1 MSAMAI
7 DYPDTETT
15 ANRHPTLQV
24 LCARLERIIVGHAAE
39 ALLERPE
46 ELPAF
51 GGVAVLPSWTWLRP
65 LIDLG
70 RKDKEYGT
78 GAGLLM
84 PVRTEWSSGPV
95 AIVGSESVSV
105 NSRTVG
111 MGHAYAGQARL
122 IARAGNPVAVTPEE
136 APSLA
141 GPLYTGF
148 GPMRLIVAALNR
160 MVEDGKS
167 ARWEIIREMEPRVLQ
182 TIHKAHS
189 AVSHEIGLS
198 TGIIQPMLDETG
210 LEEVLSVMMFGYVDE
225 RGEERPGSV
234 FRLLNLCQSP
244 SAFVKV
250 DPLRYIAKHLRRDA
264 ESAIRKKLGDP
275 HIGPKIREIA
285 RRFPNTDISVVVAQY
300 RKVYPK
306 DRLSTNRAQEALS
319 VAPDAMAQSVM
330 LSAESMRVETSEA
343 KGTRA
348 L

>member
-1 MSAMAI
+1 MTAMAI
-7 DYPDTETT
+7 EYTDTEPP
-15 ANRHPTLQV
+15 ARRHPTLEV
-24 LCARLERIIVGHAAE
+24 LCGRLEAIIVGAAAE
-39 ALLERPE
+39 KLLESPA
-46 ELPAF
+46 ELPVF
-51 GGVAVLPSWTWLRP
+51 GGIAVLPSWTWLRP

-78 GAGLLM
+78 GEGLLM
-84 PVRTEWSSGPV
+84 PVRNEWSGGPV
-95 AIVGSESVSV
+95 ITVGSEPVPLTY
-105 NSRTVG
+105 RTVG
-111 MGHAYAGQARL
+111 MGHAFAGQSKAV
-122 IARAGNPVAVTPEE
+122 ARAGKPLIAAPDEL
-136 APSLA
+136 PSLTE
-141 GPLYTGF
+141 PVFTGF
-148 GPMRLIVAALNR
+148 VPRRLIEASLKSLA
-160 MVEDGKS
+160 DAGKT
-167 ARWEIIREMEPRVLQ
+167 ARWEIIRELEPRVLQ

-198 TGIIQPMLDETG
+198 TGIVQPMLDETG
-210 LEEVLSVMMFGYVDE
+210 LEEVLAVMMYGFIDE
-225 RGEERPGSV
+225 TGRERPGSV

-306 DRLSTNRAQEALS
+306 DRLSHSRAHEALS
-319 VAPDAMAQSVM
+319 VAPDVMAQSVM

>member
-7 DYPDTETT
+7 DYPDTETP
-15 ANRHPTLQV
+15 ANRHPTLQI

-39 ALLERPE
+39 ALLENRAD
-46 ELPAF
+46 LPAF

-84 PVRTEWSSGPV
+84 PVRTEWSEGPV
-95 AIVGSESVSV
+95 MVVGSESMTV

-111 MGHAYAGQARL
+111 MGHAYAGQGRL
-122 IARAGNPVAVTPEE
+122 IARAGNPLTAAPGE

-141 GPLYTGF
+141 EPLYTGF
-148 GPMRLIVAALNR
+148 GPERMIAAALKR
-160 MVEDGKS
+160 LVLDGES
-167 ARWEIIREMEPRVLQ
+167 ARWEIIRELEPRVLQ

-210 LEEVLSVMMFGYVDE
+210 LEEVLSVMMFGYIDE
-225 RGEERPGSV
+225 RGDERPGSV
-234 FRLLNLCQSP
+234 FRLLSLCESP
-244 SAFVKV
+244 TTFVKV
-250 DPLRYIAKHLRRDA
+250 DPLRYISKHLRRDA

-319 VAPDAMAQSVM
+319 VAPDVMAQSVM
-330 LSAESMRVETSEA
+330 LSAESMRVEISEA

>member
-1 MSAMAI
+1 MTAMAI
-7 DYPDTETT
+7 EYTDTE
-15 ANRHPTLQV
+15 AQARRHPTLEV
-24 LCARLERIIVGHAAE
+24 LCGRLERILVGQAAE
-39 ALLERPE
+39 VLLEDVDA
-46 ELPAF
+46 LPAF

-95 AIVGSESVSV
+95 AVVGAEPATVTC
-105 NSRTVG
+105 RTVG
-111 MGHAYAGQARL
+111 MGHGFAGQAR
-122 IARAGNPVAVTPEE
+122 IISRAGYDLTAVPAQ
-136 APSLA
+136 APSMA
-141 GPLYTGF
+141 EPLVTGF
-148 GPMRLIVAALNR
+148 GPSRMIAASLR
-160 MVEDGKS
+160 TLVEEGKS
-167 ARWEIIREMEPRVLQ
+167 ARWEIIRELEPRVLQ

-198 TGIIQPMLDETG
+198 TGIVQPMLDETG
-210 LEEVLSVMMFGYVDE
+210 LEEVLALMMYGHIDE
-225 RGEERPGSV
+225 TGNERPGSV
-234 FRLLNLCQSP
+234 FRLLKLCQSP
-244 SAFVKV
+244 TAFVKV

-264 ESAIRKKLGDP
+264 ESTIRKKLGDP

-306 DRLSTNRAQEALS
+306 DRLSITRAHEALS
-319 VAPDAMAQSVM
+319 VAPDVMAQSVM
-330 LSAESMRVETSEA
+330 LSADSMRVETSEA